1 MWKIAT
7 NIVIGLLEFLV
18 SRWCLTFLS
27 GVAIGLAWNATALV
41 KSRQELAAQVGY
53 SRFCYTFR
61 EKLIE
66 IIRHDVAS
74 KGEARR

>member
-1 MWKIAT
+1 MGKIAT
-7 NIVIGLLEFLV
+7 SIVIGLLEFLV

-27 GVAIGLAWNATALV
+27 GVAIGCAWNAAALV
-41 KSRQELAAQVGY
+41 QSRQELAAQEGY

-66 IIRHDVAS
+66 IIRQQHKAN
-74 KGEARR
+74 GETV